1 VPQQAVW
8 KKLAAELEEHGIESP
23 HLARV
28 MARVKPEQQ
37 LANVE
42 REIVQEIAGALG
54 RTEERIDLALAEL
67 DLRLARFRRARER
80 GVATP
85 ELGALVDAYNLQRKV
100 AQARLRDLLIHRE
113 AAGFRR
119 NEILSELYPIPPAL
133 TADSQI

>member
-1 VPQQAVW
+1 MAQQAVW
-8 KKLAAELEEHGIESP
+8 KKLAAELEEHGVESP

-42 REIVQEIAGALG
+42 REIIQEISSALG

-67 DLRLARFRRARER
+67 ELRMARYRRAREH
-80 GVATP
+80 GVDRA
-85 ELGALVDAYNLQRKV
+85 ELSALVDAYNAQRAV

-119 NEILSELYPIPPAL
+119 NEILAELYPIPAAL
-133 TADSQI
+133 AL